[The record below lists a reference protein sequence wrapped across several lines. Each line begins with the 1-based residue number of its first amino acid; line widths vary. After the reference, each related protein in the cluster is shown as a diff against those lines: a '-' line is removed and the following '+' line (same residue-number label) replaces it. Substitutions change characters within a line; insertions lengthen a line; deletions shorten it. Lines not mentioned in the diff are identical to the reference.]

1 MSLTALQT
9 ALHCFGTLRNSAG
22 YFVPFSS
29 RLLHTLTG
37 WTPRTPASTSSSEWE
52 QFQCFLNVF
61 TDSWTHT
68 HTQGEQKARPFGSQ
82 LLDYL
87 WREYCT
93 NHEEKKKKK
102 KKTLLGISL
111 MKLHQGPLGVHAGPE
126 SRGSHWLTS
135 AHSFPLSY
143 PVKSAMLRLRCS
155 LLFGAHRGTWSTPGR
170 GWAGKAL
177 TFAIAFLYLMAAC
190 SMRL

>member
-1 MSLTALQT
+1 MSAQQGPSIKRQGSHLPVLGHRHMNTQIKRKSKSHLILKNNDT
-9 ALHCFGTLRNSAG
+9 GMYTVDVISSLLWFNKLYNFYSVSGWKKKCLWPHCKLHCFGTLRNSAG

-68 HTQGEQKARPFGSQ
+68 QGEQKARPFGSQ

-93 NHEEKKKKK
+93 NHEKK
-102 KKTLLGISL
+102 KKTHS
-111 MKLHQGPLGVHAGPE
+111 
-126 SRGSHWLTS
+126 WTS
-135 AHSFPLSY
+135 P
-143 PVKSAMLRLRCS
+143 
-155 LLFGAHRGTWSTPGR
+155 
-170 GWAGKAL
+170 
-177 TFAIAFLYLMAAC
+177 
-190 SMRL
+190 